1 METSTDIKEISKALF
16 EFQGKM
22 STIVKKDKNPFFKSS
37 YAGLPT
43 ILEAI
48 DQPLKDTGLLVT
60 QMPSGESGL
69 TTMLIH
75 VDSGQYFKST
85 NDMKA
90 KANDPQALGSAI
102 TYNRRYTL
110 VSMLRLNV
118 DDDDDGNKG
127 STPPPKKSAPKQIPD
142 RHDNDQANCELMTTA
157 STLVELK
164 TRWDK
169 VPTDERTVAVVTA
182 KDQRKKQLS

>member
-1 METSTDIKEISKALF
+1 MKTSTDITEISKALF

-43 ILEAI
+43 VLEAI
-48 DQPLKDTGLLVT
+48 DTPLKECGLLVT
-60 QMPSGESGL
+60 QMPSGENGL

-118 DDDDDGNKG
+118 DEDDDGNKG
-127 STPPPKKSAPKQIPD
+127 STPPPKVKPKATIPD
-142 RHDNDQANCELMTTA
+142 HHANDQMNCELMTTA
-157 STLVELK
+157 SSIDELK
-164 TRWDK
+164 ARWEK
-169 VPTDERTVAVVTA
+169 TPKEEKTPAVEAA
-182 KDQRKKQLS
+182 KEARKKALT